1 MKQATEPFW
10 SKPPE
15 ELLAALGSSPSGLS
29 SANAAE
35 RLARFGPNT
44 LRATGRRS
52 ALALLLQ
59 QFRSPISIL
68 LLVTA
73 VLSAFAGEAT
83 DAAII
88 LAILIGSGVL
98 GFWQEHGASKAIEE
112 LLAMIR
118 TQVRVRRE
126 AAEQEIALEEV
137 VPGDIVVLNAGD
149 SVPADCR
156 LLLAKDLAVDEAA
169 LTGESFPAEKDPASV
184 PADAPVAERAGALFM
199 GTHVV
204 SGTATAVVV
213 ATGSATLYGE
223 LAGKLER
230 RAPESEFERGVRRF
244 GYLLLEVTLFLVL
257 VIFAI
262 NVALHRPVLDAFLF
276 TLALAVGLTPQ
287 LLPAIVSITLAH
299 GARRMAR
306 QNVVVRRLVAIE
318 DFGGMSLLCTDKTG
332 TLTEGVVRVTSSL
345 GPGGT
350 PSEEPRRL
358 ACLNA
363 RFQAG
368 FDNPIDAALK
378 AEPAPDTSGLRK
390 LDEVPYDF
398 VRRRLS
404 VLLAGAPGAPLLIT
418 KGAVQ
423 EVLAVCTSVRNDDGT
438 EGPLAPGREAI
449 GRLTDEL
456 GRGGLRCLGVAYRR
470 MDGADRCARADEREM
485 VLAGVLALSDPP
497 KPGIGETLDRLRGL
511 GVQVKMV
518 TGDNRL
524 VAAAVAREVGMR
536 ADDVATGGELLGLT
550 GAALFARLT
559 AVDVVAE
566 VDPGQKE
573 GIILALKRGGVSV
586 GYLGDGI
593 NDAASLHAADVG
605 ISVDTA
611 VDVAKQAAGIVLLKK
626 DLGVLALGIQE
637 GRRAFANT
645 LKYVFASTSANF
657 GNMFSMAGASLLVPF
672 LPMLP
677 KQILLLNLLGDL
689 PAMAIATDELDPE
702 MVSVP
707 RRWDVRYIRDFMV
720 TFGLVSSV
728 FDYLTFGLLLLLAVP
743 VAQFRTGWFAESL
756 LSEILMFLVIRTRRV
771 FYRSR
776 PSRPLFAA
784 SLGVAALAL
793 AIPYL
798 PGVGLL
804 GMTPLPARV
813 LAGLLGL
820 TLLLLLA
827 SEGAK
832 GLFFRRHPLTGS
844 AALPSPP
851 RPSLP

>member
-1 MKQATEPFW
+1 MKSHTERFW
-10 SKPPE
+10 CRAPE
-15 ELLAALGSSPSGLS
+15 ELLAELGSAPQGLTRS
-29 SANAAE
+29 EAAE
-35 RLARFGPNT
+35 RLARVGPNT
-44 LRATGRRS
+44 LRS
-52 ALALLLQ
+52 ARAQGPLLLLLQ

-68 LLVTA
+68 LLTTA
-73 VLSAFAGEAT
+73 VLSGFFGERT
-83 DAAII
+83 DAVII
-88 LAILIGSGVL
+88 LLILIGSGLL

-118 TQVRVRRE
+118 TRVRVRRDG
-126 AAEQEIALEEV
+126 AEREIAIEEV
-137 VPGDIVVLNAGD
+137 VPGDVVVLNAGD

-156 LLLAKDLAVDEAA
+156 LIEAKDLAVDEAT
-169 LTGESFPAEKDPASV
+169 LTGESFPAAKDPAAV
-184 PADAPVAERAGALFM
+184 PADAPVGERACALFM

-204 SGTATAVVV
+204 TGTATAVVV
-213 ATGSATLYGE
+213 ATGRATVYGE
-223 LAGKLER
+223 LAGRLER

-244 GYLLLEVTLFLVL
+244 GYLLLEVTLVLVL
-257 VIFAI
+257 IIFAT

-306 QNVVVRRLVAIE
+306 RQVVVRRLVAIE

-345 GPGGT
+345 GPDGA
-350 PSEEPRRL
+350 PSDEPRRL

-363 RFQAG
+363 IFQAG
-368 FDNPIDAALK
+368 FDNPIDAALR
-378 AEPAPDTSGLRK
+378 AEPAPVTDGLRK

-404 VLLAGAPGAPLLIT
+404 VLVAGPDGAPLLIT
-418 KGAVQ
+418 KGAVR
-423 EVLAVCTSVRNDDGT
+423 EVLETCSSVRNPDGS
-438 EGPLAPGREAI
+438 EGPLAPRREAI
-449 GRLTDEL
+449 GRLTDQL
-456 GRGGLRCLGVAYRR
+456 GRQGLRCLGVASRR
-470 MDGADRCARADEREM
+470 LAGATKATRDDERDL
-485 VLAGVLALSDPP
+485 VFVGALGLSDPP
-497 KPGIGETLDRLRGL
+497 KAGIRETLDRLRGL
-511 GVQVKMV
+511 GVRVKMI

-524 VAAAVAREVGMR
+524 VATAVARQVGLSG
-536 ADDVATGGELLGLT
+536 DDVATGADLLGLT
-550 GAALFARLT
+550 GAALVARLT

-626 DLGVLALGIQE
+626 DLGVLAEGIQE

-645 LKYVFASTSANF
+645 LKYVFASTSSNF

-702 MVSVP
+702 MVARP
-707 RRWDVRYIRDFMV
+707 RRWEVGYIRDFMM

-728 FDYLTFGLLLLLAVP
+728 FDYMTFGLLFLLAVP
-743 VAQFRTGWFAESL
+743 IAQFQTGWFVESL
-756 LSEILMFLVIRTRRV
+756 LSEILVFLVIRTRRV

-793 AIPYL
+793 AMPYL

-804 GMTPLPARV
+804 GMGPLPPRV
-813 LAGLLGL
+813 LAGLLGVTVL
-820 TLLLLLA
+820 MVIV
-827 SEGAK
+827 SEAAK
-832 GLFFRRHPLTGS
+832 RLFFRYHAQPG
-844 AALPSPP
+844 
-851 RPSLP
+851 

>member
-1 MKQATEPFW
+1 MKSTTGPFW
-10 SKPPE
+10 CRAPD
-15 ELLAALGSSPSGLS
+15 ELLAEAGSAPSGLTR
-29 SANAAE
+29 AEAAE
-35 RLARFGPNT
+35 RLVRFGPNT
-44 LRATGRRS
+44 PRGTGAQGPLS
-52 ALALLLQ
+52 ILLQ
-59 QFRSPISIL
+59 QFRSPIAL
-68 LLVTA
+68 LLLTTA
-73 VLSAFAGEAT
+73 VLSGFFGERT
-83 DAAII
+83 DAVII
-88 LAILIGSGVL
+88 LVILIGSGLL

-112 LLAMIR
+112 LLALIR
-118 TQVRVRRE
+118 TRVRVRRDGG
-126 AAEQEIALEEV
+126 EQEVAIEEV

-156 LLLAKDLAVDEAA
+156 LLEAKDLAVDEAA
-169 LTGESFPAEKDPASV
+169 LTGESFPAAKDAASV
-184 PADAPVAERAGALFM
+184 PAEAPVGERACAIFM

-204 SGTATAVVV
+204 TGTASALVV
-213 ATGSATLYGE
+213 ATGNATVYGE

-244 GYLLLEVTLFLVL
+244 GYLLLEVTLVLVL

-306 QNVVVRRLVAIE
+306 QQVVVRRLVAIE

-345 GPGGT
+345 APDGT
-350 PSEEPRRL
+350 PSDEPRRL

-363 RFQAG
+363 ILQSG
-368 FDNPIDAALK
+368 FDNPIDAALR
-378 AEPAPDTSGLRK
+378 AEPAPVMDGLRK

-404 VLLAGAPGAPLLIT
+404 VLVAGPDGAPRLIT
-418 KGAVQ
+418 KGAVR
-423 EVLAVCTSVRNDDGT
+423 EVLQACSSVRNPDGS
-438 EGPLAPGREAI
+438 EDPLAPRREAI

-456 GRGGLRCLGVAYRR
+456 GHRGLRCLGVATRR
-470 MDGADRCARADEREM
+470 LDGATAASRDDEREM
-485 VLAGVLALSDPP
+485 VFVGALALSDPP
-497 KPGIGETLDRLRGL
+497 KHGIKETLDRLRAL
-511 GVQVKMV
+511 GVRVKMI

-524 VAAAVAREVGMR
+524 VAAAIAREVGLSGE
-536 ADDVATGGELLGLT
+536 DVATGAELLGLT
-550 GAALFARLT
+550 GPALYARVT

-626 DLGVLALGIQE
+626 DLGVLAEGIQE

-645 LKYVFASTSANF
+645 LKYVFVTTSANF
-657 GNMFSMAGASLLVPF
+657 GNMFSMAGASLIAAF

-677 KQILLLNLLGDL
+677 KQILLLNLLTDL
-689 PAMAIATDELDPE
+689 PAMAIATDHLDPE
-702 MVSVP
+702 MVAVP

-743 VAQFRTGWFAESL
+743 AEVFRTGWFLESAL
-756 LSEILMFLVIRTRRV
+756 TEIFVLLVIRTRRV
-771 FYRSR
+771 FFRSR
-776 PSRPLFAA
+776 PSPPLFAA
-784 SLGVAALAL
+784 SLTLAAVAVAL
-793 AIPYL
+793 PYL
-798 PGVGLL
+798 PGAALL
-804 GMTPLPARV
+804 GFAPLPAGL

-820 TLLLLLA
+820 TVLLVLA
-827 SEGAK
+827 SEAAK
-832 GLFFRRHPLTGS
+832 GLFFRRHPITGPVP
-844 AALPSPP
+844 PSPP
-851 RPSLP
+851 LPSLP

>member
-1 MKQATEPFW
+1 MKRTTGPFW
-10 SKPPE
+10 CRAPE
-15 ELLAALGSSPSGLS
+15 ELLAEHGSAPQGLTGS
-29 SANAAE
+29 EAAE

-44 LRATGRRS
+44 LRSTDRHGPLRI
-52 ALALLLQ
+52 LLQ
-59 QFRSPISIL
+59 QFRSPIAL
-68 LLVTA
+68 LLLTTA
-73 VLSAFAGEAT
+73 VLSGFFGERT
-83 DAAII
+83 DAVII
-88 LAILIGSGVL
+88 LVILIGSGLL

-118 TQVRVRRE
+118 TRVRVRRDG
-126 AAEQEIALEEV
+126 AEREIAIEEV
-137 VPGDIVVLNAGD
+137 VPGDVVVLNAGD

-156 LLLAKDLAVDEAA
+156 LLEAKDLAVDEAA
-169 LTGESFPAEKDPASV
+169 LTGESFPAAKDAASV
-184 PADAPVAERAGALFM
+184 PAEAPVGERACALFM

-204 SGTATAVVV
+204 TGTASALVV
-213 ATGSATLYGE
+213 ATGRATVYGE

-230 RAPESEFERGVRRF
+230 RAPDSEFERGVRRF
-244 GYLLLEVTLFLVL
+244 GYLLLEVTLVLVL

-262 NVALHRPVLDAFLF
+262 NVAFHRPVLDAFLF

-306 QNVVVRRLVAIE
+306 QQVVVRRLVAIE

-332 TLTEGVVRVTSSL
+332 TLTEGIVRVTSSL
-345 GPGGT
+345 GPDGH
-350 PSEEPRRL
+350 SSVEPRRL

-363 RFQAG
+363 IFQSG
-368 FDNPIDAALK
+368 FDNPIDAALR
-378 AEPAPDTSGLRK
+378 AEPAPDTAGLRK

-404 VLLAGAPGAPLLIT
+404 VLVGDGADSVTLIT
-418 KGAVQ
+418 KGAVR
-423 EVLAVCTSVRNDDGT
+423 EVLEVSTAVRNADGSET
-438 EGPLAPGREAI
+438 ALAPVREAI
-449 GRLTDEL
+449 GRLADGL
-456 GRGGLRCLGVAYRR
+456 GRDGLRCLGVATRR
-470 MDGADRCARADEREM
+470 MDGATRATREDEREM
-485 VLAGVLALSDPP
+485 VFVGALALSDPP
-497 KPGIGETLDRLRGL
+497 KAGIRETLDRLRAL
-511 GVQVKMV
+511 GVGVKMI
-518 TGDNRL
+518 TGDNHL
-524 VAAAVAREVGMR
+524 VAAAVARQVGLSG
-536 ADDVATGGELLGLT
+536 DDVATGAELLGLT
-550 GAALFARLT
+550 GTALASRLGAA
-559 AVDVVAE
+559 DVIAE

-573 GIILALKRGGVSV
+573 GIILALKRTGVSV

-626 DLGVLALGIQE
+626 DLGVLAEGIQE

-702 MVSVP
+702 MVALP
-707 RRWDVRYIRDFMV
+707 RRWEVRYIRDFMM

-728 FDYLTFGLLLLLAVP
+728 FDYLTFGFLFLLAVP
-743 VAQFRTGWFAESL
+743 IGQFRTGWFVESL
-756 LSEILMFLVIRTRRV
+756 LSEILVFLVIRTRRV

-776 PSRPLFAA
+776 PSPPLLAA

-798 PGVGLL
+798 PGIGVLGLA
-804 GMTPLPARV
+804 PLPAGVLGGLLALALLMV
-813 LAGLLGL
+813 LA
-820 TLLLLLA
+820 A
-827 SEGAK
+827 EGAK
-832 GLFFRRHPLTGS
+832 RLFFRRHPLTGP
-844 AALPSPP
+844 AAPPLPPP
-851 RPSLP
+851 LSLP